1 MSELLQLIR
10 FEFHYGGIG
19 PDIIS
24 NICNKINLKY
34 NIAAN
39 KIRYYFRIYMKSQSC
54 MKCGHSTHW
63 RNDYTC
69 YCKCNK
75 FISENKYN
83 KNRSCC
89 KDVLSFGLNFGYEY
103 YIIDGPYDVNGPT
116 RKLIDS
122 SGNYDGDVY
131 KFGNIYKSLDQY
143 WDRVDTHYKNKSKN
157 KYDPDCFEEKY
168 PF

>member
-1 MSELLQLIR
+1 MAEVLSQLIR
-10 FEFHYGGIG
+10 FEVHSEGIG
-19 PDIIS
+19 PDILS
-24 NICNKINLKY
+24 NICNKINLNY

-54 MKCGHSTHW
+54 RKCGHSTHW

-75 FISENKYN
+75 FISENKCN

-89 KDVLSFGLNFGYEY
+89 KDVLNFGYEY

-116 RKLIDS
+116 RELIDS

-143 WDRVDTHYKNKSKN
+143 WDRVDTYYKNKSKY

-168 PF
+168 PL